1 MTLNFLPSR
10 FKASTNTKQ
19 KANIVVNKPRPVLLD
34 NTPYE
39 MSRVIPFQLVSHQEN
54 FDWLYRPRYLDDFE
68 EMLHQAIEDLIL

>member
-1 MTLNFLPSR
+1 
-10 FKASTNTKQ
+10 
-19 KANIVVNKPRPVLLD
+19 
-34 NTPYE
+34 